1 MSAPQRNVAVSSW
14 IEPDRR
20 AAEFTVWP
28 TSQRADTELDRA
40 LRGRLSLA
48 IELASA
54 SVQLR
59 PTIAEAT
66 ALIEALEW
74 AVAQSEAQA

>member
-1 MSAPQRNVAVSSW
+1 MSAAQRTTTVSSW

-28 TSQRADTELDRA
+28 ASPRADTELDRS
-40 LRGRLSLA
+40 LRERLSLA
-48 IELASA
+48 IHLASA
-54 SVQLR
+54 TVQLR
-59 PTIAEAT
+59 PTLAEAT

-74 AVAQSEAQA
+74 AVAHSEVPA